1 MKYIVR
7 GFLRYVVEAENKQ
20 EAEEIAMQKPFS
32 QGELMPFEVD
42 EY

>member
-7 GFLRYVVEAENKQ
+7 GFLRYVVEANSEQ
-20 EAEEIAMQKPFS
+20 EAEEIATQKPFREW
-32 QGELMPFEVD
+32 ELMPFDVD